1 MENSFTNINKF
12 GMLES
17 GLLAKLK
24 EDKIKA
30 KPEINPGHIGR
41 NSDLS
46 DFRGPSISL
55 LHNES
60 VY

>member
-1 MENSFTNINKF
+1 
-12 GMLES
+12 MLES

-41 NSDLS
+41 NSDLT
-46 DFRGPSISL
+46 DFRGPSIAL